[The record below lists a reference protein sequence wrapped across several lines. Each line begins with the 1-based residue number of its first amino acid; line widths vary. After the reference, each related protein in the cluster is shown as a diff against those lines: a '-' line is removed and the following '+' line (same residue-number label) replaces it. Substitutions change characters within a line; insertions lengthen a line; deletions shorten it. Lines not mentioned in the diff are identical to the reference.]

1 MEDFGIVPFEA
12 LALGKPLIAVD
23 KGGYTRLIEKIPQYY
38 RIKELFSEDK
48 MIKEIN
54 KTLEIFLKSNIKPKK
69 IYINEI
75 STQNFIN
82 NLNEVLK
89 Q

>member
-1 MEDFGIVPFEA
+1 
-12 LALGKPLIAVD
+12 
-23 KGGYTRLIEKIPQYY
+23 
-38 RIKELFSEDK
+38 